1 MKVYTKNGDKGN
13 TQLLGGTN
21 VSKDNNRLECYG
33 TIDELNAH
41 IGHIYDQGI
50 DSVSKKIMLKIQN
63 TLFDLGSNIAFD
75 QKAENLSI
83 PHLTEEDVEKIEGSI
98 DEMEKKLPQL
108 TNFIL
113 PAGHPISSM
122 CHIARTVCRRAERS
136 LVRLMIDEKVEEI
149 NIKYLNRLSDF
160 LFVLSRYIL
169 ILNNKEEILWQK
181 KS

>member
-41 IGHIYDQGI
+41 IGHIYDQNI

-75 QKAENLSI
+75 QKAKNLTI
-83 PHLTEEDVEKIEGSI
+83 PHFTEEDVEIIEESI
-98 DEMEKKLPQL
+98 DAMEKKLPQL
-108 TNFIL
+108 INFIL
-113 PAGHPISSM
+113 PSGHPISSL

-136 LVRLMIDEKVEEI
+136 LVKLMRKEKLR
-149 NIKYLNRLSDF
+149 K
-160 LFVLSRYIL
+160 L
-169 ILNNKEEILWQK
+169 IL
-181 KS
+181 ST